1 MGDTI
6 TLQGFLAILRKR
18 ILLIIALL
26 AVSLG
31 LAAGISYFVITPIYQ
46 AETQLLVNQKS
57 DGLETNAWSQQM
69 QTNLQVINTYNE
81 IITTP
86 AILNIVIQKLKLDIT
101 PSGLKEQITVSSESN
116 SQVITITV
124 NDERPSEAVEIVN
137 TVAETFKE
145 EIPGLMS
152 VDNINILSPATLGEY
167 QNPIKPN
174 ILLNMI
180 IGAVIGIM
188 LGIGLA
194 FLLEMFDTTIK
205 TETDIERVLELPVI
219 GVIGSITPDKEHE
232 SLRRSRKMRK

>member
-57 DGLETNAWSQQM
+57 DGLEANAWSQQM

-124 NDERPSEAVEIVN
+124 NDEHPSEAVEIAN